1 MRRTLFAVLAC
12 AAVALIAPGAAAA
25 APHGHARHHA
35 HRSRGRSHRSARPR
49 VLHFGTL
56 TPTTGAGAG
65 TTGVSGASASGPTSR
80 SQGDTA
86 GTVASF
92 TAGVLTIT
100 LTDGS
105 TVSGKVTEETELG
118 CRPAAPA
125 GSSDDGGDEGTGS
138 GDQGREGSS
147 ESDRA
152 RSASA
157 GGDEQEGGG
166 DHGDDQGSGDD
177 GESQSCTTAAL
188 TPGAVVA
195 EAELSIG
202 GSGAVWDHIELIG

>member
-65 TTGVSGASASGPTSR
+65 TSGTSGASASGPTSG
-80 SQGDTA
+80 SPGETA

-105 TVSGKVTEETELG
+105 TVSGKVTEETELS

-125 GSSDDGGDEGTGS
+125 GASDDGGDEGTGS
-138 GDQGREGSS
+138 GDQGTGGDS
-147 ESDRA
+147 A

-166 DHGDDQGSGDD
+166 DHGDDQGNGDD

-195 EAELSIG
+195 DAELSVG